1 MSCRQTLIAGTG
13 LMLGALLAG
22 CNYRGE
28 EPVKQKDFA
37 VNTEVKTAI
46 GAAGSTFVNPI
57 MTQWIDKYRQV
68 HPATQVNYRAIG
80 SAAGVTELKQGTLE
94 IAATDAPLNDE
105 QLKEMAAIIQVPVA
119 AGPVCAVYNLPTLKT
134 PLRLSGSTL
143 AGIFL
148 GKIISWQDPAIAHD
162 NPGAQ
167 LPHAAIIVVHRS
179 DGSGTTNILASY
191 LAKVSAEWSHDAGQ
205 GLTVKWPVGI
215 GAQGSSGVLD
225 FVSANTGTIG
235 YAELNYAKAKN
246 LPVAWIE
253 NRAGS
258 YVAPSPAS
266 ATAAVEAASDALE
279 KDVRASVVDPP
290 AAAKEAYPITGL
302 TFFLIAKDG
311 SDLAERQAIRD
322 FIQYTVNGGQDLA
335 EGLDYAKLPKAIQ
348 QRAQSLLGEMQ
359 VNGQVVKSTL
369 PPKAVVRQ
377 SSLRFSLMP
386 RSNSIC
392 GPPLLHRHEWVR
404 LHTRIQN
411 ALQAIALA
419 DRLRR
424 GAEVGG
430 HFLAD

>member
-1 MSCRQTLIAGTG
+1 MFCRQKLIAGTV

-37 VNTEVKTAI
+37 VNTEVKTAV

-57 MTQWIDKYRQV
+57 MRQWIDKYRQV

-80 SAAGVTELKQGTLE
+80 SAAGVNELKQGTLE

-105 QLKEMAAIIQVPVA
+105 QLKEMVAIIQVPVA
-119 AGPVCAVYNLPTLKT
+119 AGPVCAVYNLPALKT
-134 PLRLSGSTL
+134 QLRLSGSTL

-179 DGSGTTNILASY
+179 DGSGTTNILTSY
-191 LAKVSAEWSHDAGQ
+191 LTKVGAEWSHDAGQ

-246 LPVAWIE
+246 LPVAWIQ

-359 VNGQVVKSTL
+359 VNGQVVKST
-369 PPKAVVRQ
+369 
-377 SSLRFSLMP
+377 
-386 RSNSIC
+386 
-392 GPPLLHRHEWVR
+392 
-404 LHTRIQN
+404 
-411 ALQAIALA
+411 
-419 DRLRR
+419 
-424 GAEVGG
+424 
-430 HFLAD
+430 